1 MVQWWKA
8 TPNISD
14 RLIPDGTGGG
24 HAAYGPY
31 VIHFGSNGDVD
42 QATQL
47 DWSGA
52 PALNTHASID
62 ENGNIRV
69 LGWVVTALGNSIS
82 YQVLDLNGSLLEA
95 RTYGPV
101 VNSFST
107 FEPVSLAEQHL
118 QIPAGDRFINLDASG
133 NVASAYKILDPSP
146 IDLDFEFPSADQGLL
161 VGASNAYTDFFGNV
175 TYIRSILRTQ
185 ENMSAY
191 CDMEPFAV
199 TRVDPP
205 LSSIIVTDVS
215 NASMFNYYDLLH
227 SSAPVS
233 FTVQPIAVPLTSDL
247 CGLLAVPSLEDR
259 ERIQFSSTVLPGG
272 GSITLTS
279 TVAGRYALLDA
290 SGRLCSTGRLNQNG
304 TTLLSGS
311 GLSQGIYILRADD
324 QNGRLI
330 DATKLMVE

>member
-1 MVQWWKA
+1 
-8 TPNISD
+8 
-14 RLIPDGTGGG
+14 
-24 HAAYGPY
+24 
-31 VIHFGSNGDVD
+31 
-42 QATQL
+42 
-47 DWSGA
+47 
-52 PALNTHASID
+52 
-62 ENGNIRV
+62 
-69 LGWVVTALGNSIS
+69 
-82 YQVLDLNGSLLEA
+82 
-95 RTYGPV
+95 
-101 VNSFST
+101 
-107 FEPVSLAEQHL
+107 
-118 QIPAGDRFINLDASG
+118 
-133 NVASAYKILDPSP
+133 
-146 IDLDFEFPSADQGLL
+146 
-161 VGASNAYTDFFGNV
+161 
-175 TYIRSILRTQ
+175 
-185 ENMSAY
+185 
-191 CDMEPFAV
+191 
-199 TRVDPP
+199 
-205 LSSIIVTDVS
+205 
-215 NASMFNYYDLLH
+215 MFNYYDLLH